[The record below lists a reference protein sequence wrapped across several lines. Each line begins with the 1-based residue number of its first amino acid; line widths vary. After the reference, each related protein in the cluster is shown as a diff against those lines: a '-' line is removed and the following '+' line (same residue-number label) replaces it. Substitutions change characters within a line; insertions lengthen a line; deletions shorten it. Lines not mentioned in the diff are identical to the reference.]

1 MSRVFPKPPTW
12 SSQNNLFEIEMNI
25 FNGHDN
31 FTLRSFVCCPPTHRN
46 ISLNA
51 RWPVDLVDLVGRVD
65 QVDLVDLV
73 VRNPSWGQQLTLSSL
88 SWSGQPQ

>member
-1 MSRVFPKPPTW
+1 MDMRTSQVRV
-12 SSQNNLFEIEMNI
+12 
-25 FNGHDN
+25 
-31 FTLRSFVCCPPTHRN
+31 RSFVCCPPAHRN

-65 QVDLVDLV
+65 LVDLDGQVDLVDLVDLV